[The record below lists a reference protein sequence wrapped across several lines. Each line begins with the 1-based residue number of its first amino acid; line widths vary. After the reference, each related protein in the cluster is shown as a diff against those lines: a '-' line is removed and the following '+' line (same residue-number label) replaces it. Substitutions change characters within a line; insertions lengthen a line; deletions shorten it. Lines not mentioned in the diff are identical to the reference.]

1 MDKRE
6 SVLRKIQRIA
16 NASFK
21 NAVRLH
27 EDAVLLFNR
36 GSIPSALLMSA
47 LSMEEIGKYFMFESV
62 WWHNRIDG
70 IWLIEDMQSFFVVTT
85 RIRQNRAGLQFML
98 TTHSYQSS

>member
-16 NASFK
+16 IASFE

-36 GSIPSALLMSA
+36 GRIPSALLMSA
-47 LSMEEIGKYFMFESV
+47 LSMEEIGKYFIFEDV
-62 WWHNRIDG
+62 WWHNRTG
-70 IWLIEDMQSFFVVTT
+70 AVSYTH
-85 RIRQNRAGLQFML
+85 L
-98 TTHSYQSS
+98 TLPTILLV